1 MPEFIDEKKGEKENE
16 FTEKS
21 GRNTYR
27 LHNACEST
35 GTEAYFVMPTEK
47 PISLT
52 ISF

>member
-27 LHNACEST
+27 LHNACDTVSCKRICR
-35 GTEAYFVMPTEK
+35 A
-47 PISLT
+47 
-52 ISF
+52 